1 MFIMNVHNFAKSQPY
16 LGRHDADPDED
27 AVEASESS
35 VASDDDLR
43 KSRPLPVRLRAEADW
58 GRVSNTLSVLF
69 RLCTCMAAA

>member
-1 MFIMNVHNFAKSQPY
+1 MLLILLSSFQPY

-43 KSRPLPVRLRAEADW
+43 KSPLPVRLRAEADW

-69 RLCTCMAAA
+69 LLCTCMAAA